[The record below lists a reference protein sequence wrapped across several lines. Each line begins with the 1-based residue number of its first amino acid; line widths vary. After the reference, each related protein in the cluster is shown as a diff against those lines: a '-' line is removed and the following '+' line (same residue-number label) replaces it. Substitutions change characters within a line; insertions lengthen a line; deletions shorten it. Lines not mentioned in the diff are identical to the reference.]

1 MGISTERESGFSGEI
16 FYQTKMA
23 PGEL

>member
-1 MGISTERESGFSGEI
+1 MGISIERKSGFSGEI

-23 PGEL
+23 LGEL